1 MNVDDPGLNWKLTQ
15 FRNAMDVVKEKSDAL
30 DLEMVRRVAIRDKAY
45 AAADKKGEELIN
57 EEMSAFA
64 RQTRKDQA
72 RIKRLEYENK
82 KLKQQVDLKPVESK
96 QEQVGLDRAKTLAIF
111 DSILFAIENWAEDD
125 SPAPDFTLAAQAC
138 LFPLVYEQIGKG
150 NKDYYVTEVP
160 PAAMEI
166 VRRGREYVH
175 AFRVKDDTS
184 IFEPDT
190 WAVISGEVHDW
201 WINDALPLIYGAR
214 DPDWDT
220 SSPYPLEDMMK
231 WRHMPASRALEFPLI
246 YDGME
251 LVKQYGDSIRD
262 STGLPVFNKNVL
274 TTRIKAHE

>member
-57 EEMSAFA
+57 EVMSAFA

-72 RIKRLEYENK
+72 RIKRLEYEIK

-220 SSPYPLEDMMK
+220 SSPYSLEDMMK